1 MENSVDAEREAVQ
14 QKIKETLYKVNLNV
28 VKLKNA
34 NFRLV
39 TTSLA
44 ASALATLL
52 AGLTAAMGPLAGQ
65 GPSAWKITCG
75 AVAGFTALAGLM
87 TGLHQK
93 LSISERLAKSFSC
106 AGRLNSLDIALS
118 ITKRDPAIVAK
129 EYEELIGNYPDLLL

>member
-1 MENSVDAEREAVQ
+1 METGSDTERREVQ
-14 QKIKETLYKVNLNV
+14 QKIKESLSRVNEQV
-28 VKLKNA
+28 ARLKNA
-34 NFRLV
+34 NLRMITV
-39 TTSLA
+39 SLG

-52 AGLTAAMGPLAGQ
+52 AGFTAAMGPLAGQ

-106 AGRLNSLDIALS
+106 AGRLNSLDLALS
-118 ITKRDPAIVAK
+118 ISKKDSESAAK
-129 EYEELIGNYPDLLL
+129 EYEELISSYPDLLL